1 MDGMYDHM
9 SGKSQDKSNREFG
22 WYFNATIPCSEGD
35 AIHTFPNHRNLVV
48 KYLTLACGVCI
59 AVGGLRAH

>member
-22 WYFNATIPCSEGD
+22 WYFNATITCSEGD
-35 AIHTFPNHRNLVV
+35 AIHTFPNHSNL
-48 KYLTLACGVCI
+48 A
-59 AVGGLRAH
+59 A